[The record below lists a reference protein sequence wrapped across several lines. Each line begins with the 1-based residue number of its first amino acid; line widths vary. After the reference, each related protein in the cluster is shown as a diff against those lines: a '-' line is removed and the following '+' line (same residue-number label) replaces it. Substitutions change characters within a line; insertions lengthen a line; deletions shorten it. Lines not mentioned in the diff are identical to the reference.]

1 MGQTV
6 PKNCFLKY
14 GGRNKSDAL
23 FMDQDNWGHIASST
37 TSIQPRL
44 QGIISRSFFPS
55 QIKYRPF
62 NAIRAILF
70 NSQEIALA

>member
-1 MGQTV
+1 
-6 PKNCFLKY
+6 
-14 GGRNKSDAL
+14 
-23 FMDQDNWGHIASST
+23 MDQDNWGHIASST

-44 QGIISRSFFPS
+44 RGIISSSFFPS

-62 NAIRAILF
+62 SAIRAILF

>member
-1 MGQTV
+1 
-6 PKNCFLKY
+6 
-14 GGRNKSDAL
+14 
-23 FMDQDNWGHIASST
+23 MDQDNWGHIASST

-44 QGIISRSFFPS
+44 RGIISRSFFPS